1 MLISVKEFSKPQHA
15 TANAVCYFQWES
27 KQQRTKDGP
36 RRNKTTPVKELIFSL
51 KAELTLKEM
60 TKKFIRP
67 SGAVSSLKWLN

>member
-27 KQQRTKDGP
+27 KQQRTKDEP

-60 TKKFIRP
+60 TKKFISP